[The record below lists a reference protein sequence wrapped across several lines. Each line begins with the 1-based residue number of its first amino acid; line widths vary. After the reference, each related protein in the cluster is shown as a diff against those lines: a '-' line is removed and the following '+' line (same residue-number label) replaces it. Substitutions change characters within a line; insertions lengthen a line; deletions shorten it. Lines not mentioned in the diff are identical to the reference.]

1 MGISPSTPSPT
12 TAAPTNVPT
21 LSLTPSPTLSPT
33 TAATTIAP
41 TLPPVIE
48 CPNTGKDRWGVCGCF
63 EADVDADNDGFID
76 CASDFVF
83 HENGASV
90 HEAIEICE
98 LEGGYLPGPSEYA
111 AAVYFLDT
119 FHTGWGFLMLDAKN
133 KQSSGNAWFRQDG
146 EAFPPDHAWA
156 VGEPRDFTS
165 LGDPNA
171 RCTMFQKGWG
181 LVTVPCRDLEG
192 SFVCRFTNKL
202 DFRND
207 PKKYVAA
214 RRDCKGDNGRLA
226 EAPTDLRLY
235 NISSAAVEDF
245 GATSGEYF
253 WIGAKNRCKGDGAVW
268 GDTDRIVDKAGHLS
282 ADADC
287 YECLAVKAGASDAG
301 SVEYMYEDC
310 RESLKYMCEGT
321 FNATAIF
328 PPEGMLAT

>member
-1 MGISPSTPSPT
+1 
-12 TAAPTNVPT
+12 
-21 LSLTPSPTLSPT
+21 
-33 TAATTIAP
+33 
-41 TLPPVIE
+41 
-48 CPNTGKDRWGVCGCF
+48 
-63 EADVDADNDGFID
+63 
-76 CASDFVF
+76 
-83 HENGASV
+83 
-90 HEAIEICE
+90 
-98 LEGGYLPGPSEYA
+98 
-111 AAVYFLDT
+111 
-119 FHTGWGFLMLDAKN
+119 
-133 KQSSGNAWFRQDG
+133 
-146 EAFPPDHAWA
+146 
-156 VGEPRDFTS
+156 
-165 LGDPNA
+165 
-171 RCTMFQKGWG
+171 MFQKGWG

-268 GDTDRIVDKAGHLS
+268 GDTDRIVDNLS
-282 ADADC
+282 DDADC

-321 FNATAIF
+321 FDETAIF
-328 PPEGMLAT
+328 PPVLSPVLGTQVSTAAPTTAAPTTAAPTTAAPTAAPTTATTAAPTTAPTTAAPTAAPTAPTTECLSDSTYVDSLMTCANIFKYFGCGDSVDDYIDDYIGDYDVVTCECCSCANTNECL